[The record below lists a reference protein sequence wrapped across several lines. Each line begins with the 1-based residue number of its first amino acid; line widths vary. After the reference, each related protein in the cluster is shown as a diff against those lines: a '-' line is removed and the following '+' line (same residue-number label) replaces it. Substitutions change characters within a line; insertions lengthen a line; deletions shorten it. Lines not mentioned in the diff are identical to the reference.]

1 MAYKIIP
8 ITQRKDGSLS
18 IDTTNIKIKQGD
30 YDSYQLA
37 FESNHDI
44 PDGTF
49 MQVSFRRADGQQSG
63 YLTLTKISST
73 RLYLNMKN
81 RWFTNVA
88 GLLYMTFREKEIT
101 TQNVE
106 KILKEQSISLMIY
119 AESDF
124 NPIEDI
130 IPSDFDVYKLEVDS
144 KISTKLDKDFS
155 KFENDTSIDGTELIP
170 IYDKGANKTINSNL
184 LVNKVNTVN
193 NVQPDSNK
201 NVTLKGNNI
210 DTSLTYASLQD
221 KTLDELFEMFYLLSI
236 RGVYHE
242 DTDDEQLMSIRTG
255 EYKNINPK
263 TIAVNVSTTLSNV
276 QDELNNIKNQIQY
289 VYLFKGVYD
298 NEVELLKAYPN
309 GTTYDDGIWCIL
321 IDTDTVWV
329 YDNDTLKWKN
339 TGSIIS
345 GVLSVND
352 ITPDN
357 NGNIHLSGTDI
368 KATVSDNG
376 IESEKNITQHLQ
388 QLYNYVYALPNIDS
402 AFDSNST
409 RPLQNKVITDKF
421 FNIDVDITN
430 LKTTTNEQAFDITS
444 NTNNI
449 ASTNTKINNHIANK
463 NNPHSVTKSQIG
475 LGNVDNTSD
484 KQKPVSTAQA
494 NAINVVQ
501 SNLDEFITT
510 TNNNFNRCFLKS
522 GGSLNNGA
530 TLKTYITDSNTGDR
544 YDGIYGSTYL
554 ELIKNAGSDNVKS
567 IKITPSNI
575 IYTDSKT
582 TSYTYSFPTKSGT
595 MALTSDY
602 PTQQEKEFFTSEYE
616 KSKHLAINT
625 LKNFTLTNNFGGQ
638 LVYKRNIGDSDKIC
652 VTLNTTN
659 LVDNSGGS
667 GALFRYKKIDG
678 TVGYILAGFYA
689 GTGTNST
696 VQENIDE
703 LYLENHASATGT
715 INWLQIEN
723 GETFTGYQSYNPSQH
738 ITNEQAEFLT
748 DEYEKSLN
756 LLNVLSKVQTINGA
770 TLIIDNNEKCTW
782 SGTTTGAF
790 GISYTN
796 NINLKP
802 NTTYTFKV
810 FNQTGTL
817 PFAIYFYDY
826 DKSVSYGSLDLGTT
840 TNGSSTFTT
849 PDSIGTNI
857 KFDSYIQANLTLN
870 GSFQIM
876 CVEGSTAPVTYQ
888 PYNGA
893 IVHEKDITPVLLW
906 ENAND
911 NADMVENT
919 QLLSETCSNYS
930 RIRVLY
936 KRQTWSNQYSFA
948 EGLPNEYLN
957 CAAHT
962 GGTEGVI
969 LMYRGIQFNDTNVTF
984 SNAYFAGGSTSEYQD
999 NSRVIPIRIWGLKV

>member
-49 MQVSFRRADGQQSG
+49 IQVSFRRADGQQSG
-63 YLTLTKISST
+63 YLTLTKVSST

-144 KISTKLDKDFS
+144 KLSTKLDKDFS
-155 KFENDTSIDGTELIP
+155 KFENDTSIDGAELIP
-170 IYDKGANKTINSNL
+170 IYDNGANKTINSNL

-201 NVTLKGNNI
+201 NITIKGNNI
-210 DTSLTYASLQD
+210 NTSLTYTNLQD

-321 IDTDTVWV
+321 TDTDTVWV

-339 TGSIIS
+339 TGSTIS

-357 NGNIHLSGTDI
+357 NGNVHLSGTDI
-368 KATVSDNG
+368 KATVSNNG
-376 IESEKNITQHLQ
+376 VESEKNITQHLQ
-388 QLYNYVYALPNIDS
+388 QLYNYVYALPNVDS
-402 AFDSNST
+402 AFDSDST

-421 FNIDVDITN
+421 FTIDVDITN
-430 LKTTTNEQAFDITS
+430 LKTTTKEQGFDITS

-449 ASTNTKINNHIANK
+449 ANANTKINNHTTNK

-530 TLKTYITDSNTGDR
+530 TLKTYITDPNTSDR
-544 YDGIYGSTYL
+544 YDGIYGSTHL

-595 MALTSDY
+595 LALTSDC
-602 PTQQEKEFFTSEYE
+602 PTQQEKEFLTS
-616 KSKHLAINT
+616 
-625 LKNFTLTNNFGGQ
+625 
-638 LVYKRNIGDSDKIC
+638 
-652 VTLNTTN
+652 
-659 LVDNSGGS
+659 
-667 GALFRYKKIDG
+667 
-678 TVGYILAGFYA
+678 
-689 GTGTNST
+689 
-696 VQENIDE
+696 
-703 LYLENHASATGT
+703 
-715 INWLQIEN
+715 
-723 GETFTGYQSYNPSQH
+723 
-738 ITNEQAEFLT
+738 
-748 DEYEKSLN
+748 EYEKSLN
-756 LLNVLSKVQTINGA
+756 LFVIPNMTIVDAGITFTIENGIIHYQGTATSNVLRTVKLSVPIVLTNETVSLNLFNDLINGA
-770 TLIIDNNEKCTW
+770 NFVSIQD
-782 SGTTTGAF
+782 
-790 GISYTN
+790 
-796 NINLKP
+796 INLGWGS
-802 NTTYTFKV
+802 NLTYTYE
-810 FNQTGTL
+810 NQTTVISEIQLYVGL
-817 PFAIYFYDY
+817 
-826 DKSVSYGSLDLGTT
+826 GSTV
-840 TNGSSTFTT
+840 NGYVRPMLVKGSMVPT
-849 PDSIGTNI
+849 
-857 KFDSYIQANLTLN
+857 
-870 GSFQIM
+870 SFQK
-876 CVEGSTAPVTYQ
+876 GY
-888 PYNGA
+888 GA
-893 IVHEKDITPVLLW
+893 IVHEKDIQPILIW
-906 ENAND
+906 ENATPNSGMEAGTTVNLTKNIDDFSFIRIMFKQVND
-911 NADMVENT
+911 EPHYQIGDYKFNENT
-919 QLLSETCSNYS
+919 WDYVLSIFTSTYRRNVIRPTNNTLYFEGGYSNS
-930 RIRVLY
+930 
-936 KRQTWSNQYSFA
+936 T
-948 EGLPNEYLN
+948 PNNN
-957 CAAHT
+957 C
-962 GGTEGVI
+962 I
-969 LMYRGIQFNDTNVTF
+969 
-984 SNAYFAGGSTSEYQD
+984 
-999 NSRVIPIRIWGLKV
+999 IPIKIYGIKEG

>member
-49 MQVSFRRADGQQSG
+49 IQVSFRRADGQQSG

-144 KISTKLDKDFS
+144 KLSTKLDKDFS

-170 IYDKGANKTINSNL
+170 IYDKGTNKTINSNL

-201 NVTLKGNNI
+201 NITLKGNNI

-298 NEVELLKAYPN
+298 NEVEVLKAYPN
-309 GTTYDDGIWCIL
+309 GVTYDDGIWCIL
-321 IDTDTVWV
+321 TDTDTVWV

-339 TGSIIS
+339 TGSTIS

-368 KATVSDNG
+368 TAPVSDNG
-376 IESEKNITQHLQ
+376 VESEKNITQHLQ
-388 QLYNYVYALPNIDS
+388 QLYNYVYALPNIDTQL
-402 AFDSNST
+402 DENST
-409 RPLQNKVITDKF
+409 NPVENRVITTHLNTQANIIAQTQQKVDK
-421 FNIDVDITN
+421 NTSDISSN
-430 LKTTTNEQAFDITS
+430 TS
-444 NTNNI
+444 NISSLSTRLTNH
-449 ASTNTKINNHIANK
+449 INNK
-463 NNPHSVTKSQIG
+463 SNPHGVTQSQIG

-484 KQKPVSTAQA
+484 IQKPVSTAQA

-510 TNNNFNRCFLKS
+510 TNNNFNRCLLKS
-522 GGSLNNGA
+522 GSTMNDNA
-530 TLKTYITDSNTGDR
+530 TLTANTIVSGNRYTSKFSGGSVSVYKEGGNQLILKPDNITFNS
-544 YDGIYGSTYL
+544 YDL
-554 ELIKNAGSDNVKS
+554 L
-567 IKITPSNI
+567 
-575 IYTDSKT
+575 
-582 TSYTYSFPTKSGT
+582 FPTKSGT
-595 MALTSDY
+595 LALASDC
-602 PTQQEKEFFTSEYE
+602 PTQQ
-616 KSKHLAINT
+616 
-625 LKNFTLTNNFGGQ
+625 
-638 LVYKRNIGDSDKIC
+638 
-652 VTLNTTN
+652 
-659 LVDNSGGS
+659 
-667 GALFRYKKIDG
+667 
-678 TVGYILAGFYA
+678 
-689 GTGTNST
+689 
-696 VQENIDE
+696 
-703 LYLENHASATGT
+703 
-715 INWLQIEN
+715 
-723 GETFTGYQSYNPSQH
+723 
-738 ITNEQAEFLT
+738 
-748 DEYEKSLN
+748 
-756 LLNVLSKVQTINGA
+756 
-770 TLIIDNNEKCTW
+770 
-782 SGTTTGAF
+782 
-790 GISYTN
+790 
-796 NINLKP
+796 
-802 NTTYTFKV
+802 
-810 FNQTGTL
+810 
-817 PFAIYFYDY
+817 
-826 DKSVSYGSLDLGTT
+826 
-840 TNGSSTFTT
+840 
-849 PDSIGTNI
+849 
-857 KFDSYIQANLTLN
+857 
-870 GSFQIM
+870 
-876 CVEGSTAPVTYQ
+876 
-888 PYNGA
+888 
-893 IVHEKDITPVLLW
+893 
-906 ENAND
+906 
-911 NADMVENT
+911 
-919 QLLSETCSNYS
+919 
-930 RIRVLY
+930 
-936 KRQTWSNQYSFA
+936 
-948 EGLPNEYLN
+948 
-957 CAAHT
+957 
-962 GGTEGVI
+962 
-969 LMYRGIQFNDTNVTF
+969 
-984 SNAYFAGGSTSEYQD
+984 
-999 NSRVIPIRIWGLKV
+999 